1 MQTLLTTLKSR
12 KSTLTIISVA
22 CYIILLAVLPI
33 LTLWATASYCT
44 FLIFAYRSTSARITG
59 TIALI
64 LLSTMF
70 MVFIATKDSNYLLGN
85 DKSQYIEYMQSFLD
99 GQFWN
104 TVQNQPEIISYGI
117 INLITNFTGV
127 SNSSFAILFLISI
140 LILIFSLYRL
150 TEGASVPIIC
160 LVLSSFVL
168 YTTYG
173 NVIRQ
178 SIAVSFLFLA
188 LSVSKQKRTIALVLV
203 FLSHLSSIIFAPF
216 FIFKNKIEKLQ
227 SNITYVI
234 LISGIAYCVGS
245 FVIGHLS
252 DGLFNSFVYVDNK
265 VELYSQWEE
274 YDTTKSITMSFLLFF
289 VSCVSRSKKIKM
301 PAGINTSPKIL
312 NTLNELWLFSNY
324 IFFFLMLSSPISKV
338 FDRIYIYYYLIAFT
352 YLILFLQTRANI
364 QIRIISAILLICYL
378 TIYLVKNIIFYDQF
392 YCVASI
398 NFLFDNILTIYSCL

>member
-1 MQTLLTTLKSR
+1 MQTLLTTLKSH
-12 KSTLTIISVA
+12 KPTLAVVSIT
-22 CYIILLAVLPI
+22 CYTILLALLPI

-44 FLIFAYRSTSARITG
+44 LLIFVNRSTSARITG

-64 LLSTMF
+64 FLSTMF

-99 GQFWN
+99 GHFWS
-104 TVQNQPEIISYGI
+104 TVQSQPEIVSYGI
-117 INLITNFTGV
+117 INFIAHLTGV
-127 SNSSFAILFLISI
+127 SNSSFAIIFLISI

-150 TEGASVPIIC
+150 TDGASIPIIC
-160 LVLSSFVL
+160 LILSSFVL
-168 YTTYG
+168 YSTYG

-188 LSVSKQKRTIALVLV
+188 LSVSKQKRAFALALV

-227 SNITYVI
+227 SNIMYVI
-234 LISGIAYCVGS
+234 LMSAMAYCVGN
-245 FVIGHLS
+245 FVISHLS
-252 DGLFNSFVYVDNK
+252 DGLFSSFVYVDNK

-289 VSCVSRSKKIKM
+289 ISCVSRSKIIKM
-301 PAGINTSPKIL
+301 PASINTTPKIL

-324 IFFFLMLSSPISKV
+324 IFLFLMLCSPISKV
-338 FDRIYIYYYLIAFT
+338 FDRIYIYYYLVAFT

-364 QIRIISAILLICYL
+364 QIRITSALLLISYF

-392 YCVASI
+392 YCIASI